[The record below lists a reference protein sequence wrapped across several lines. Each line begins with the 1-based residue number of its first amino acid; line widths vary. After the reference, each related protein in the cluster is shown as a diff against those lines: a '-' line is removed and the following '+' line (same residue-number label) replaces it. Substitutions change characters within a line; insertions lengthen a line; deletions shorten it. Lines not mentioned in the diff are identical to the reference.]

1 MLEQY
6 VQYTPL
12 HTVRTVYVR
21 TVQYVFTIILSNLDT
36 IKHST
41 VRTYAQYAYVIFFT
55 LYVEQHDTLRS
66 SFDLET
72 YAHYKFDSAVSD
84 KARLH
89 SSCNFLY
96 YKKYVRVSSCDS
108 LRQLGAACG
117 K

>member
-1 MLEQY
+1 M
-6 VQYTPL
+6 
-12 HTVRTVYVR
+12 HTVRNI
-21 TVQYVFTIILSNLDT
+21 FTI
-36 IKHST
+36 
-41 VRTYAQYAYVIFFT
+41 
-55 LYVEQHDTLRS
+55 YVEQHDPLRS

-96 YKKYVRVSSCDS
+96 FKKYVRVSSCDS